1 VANPRSRAKGKR
13 AASAVRYLPEDDSF
27 FGRAAD
33 WVLMN
38 PVRSGGI
45 LVILLTTIAIVSNAV
60 FFQSSRH
67 PSPFFATRPEAVPA
81 APVAVTVKTA
91 PVPKSRGDAVEPEM
105 VRSEKLSVAPQ
116 SDDAAVDSV
125 AIIAVQDALAQRGMY
140 DGKADG
146 KLGTKTR
153 AAIAAYEKKYGLPES
168 GMPSD
173 GLMAHLR
180 RTETAEAKPTPAPA
194 ESRDNQLASVQSA
207 LNSIGYGPVQVTG
220 RMSAET
226 ADSIRRFELDNG
238 MTITGEASPVI
249 VRKLVA
255 IGAIR
260 QN

>member
-1 VANPRSRAKGKR
+1 MANPRSRAKGKR
-13 AASAVRYLPEDDSF
+13 AASAVRYLPEDDTF

-81 APVAVTVKTA
+81 APVTAKVKTA
-91 PVPKSRGDAVEPEM
+91 PVPKARGDAVEPEM
-105 VRSEKLSVAPQ
+105 VRSEKLSVTPQ
-116 SDDAAVDSV
+116 SADASVDSV
-125 AIIAVQDALAQRGMY
+125 AIIAIQDALAQRGMY

-146 KLGTKTR
+146 KLGAKTR
-153 AAIAAYEKKYGLPES
+153 AAISAYEKKYGLPAT

-180 RTETAEAKPTPAPA
+180 RTETASARPAPA
-194 ESRDNQLASVQSA
+194 SGTARDDQVATVQSA
-207 LNSIGYGPVQVTG
+207 LNSIGYGPLQVTG
-220 RMSAET
+220 RMSDET

-238 MTITGEASPVI
+238 MTITGEAGAAV
-249 VRKLVA
+249 VRRLVA
-255 IGAIR
+255 IGAI
-260 QN
+260 NPD